1 MRRCARLRAGRCP
14 SSLERPEADSSL
26 RRGGVVAGDRFRAP
40 EASGSRSGRGAGA
53 LVLGALV
60 APVALRRGLT
70 GWTMLGDELLAHDQV
85 GRVDARCGLVD
96 LVACEIDC
104 GQVAGPS

>member
-1 MRRCARLRAGRCP
+1 
-14 SSLERPEADSSL
+14 
-26 RRGGVVAGDRFRAP
+26 
-40 EASGSRSGRGAGA
+40 
-53 LVLGALV
+53 
-60 APVALRRGLT
+60 
-70 GWTMLGDELLAHDQV
+70 MLGDELLAHDQV